1 MDTKAASGLTIGL
14 GVAFLAILSLLHVL
28 EPEFNPPHVISEYQ
42 LGRFGWL
49 MSLAFVCL
57 GAASLALFSA
67 ARQQIHT
74 RVGRVWAWGLPII
87 GVAYFVGGIF
97 PPDPKWFL
105 GSWLHGIGGLVV
117 IFGSPIVFTFV
128 SRGLARNDVSATAAR
143 RLLWTAAVAW
153 LSLLLFSG
161 SIVSFRTSGSGS
173 IIVGWTNRFMI
184 MTYVLWPL
192 VAAIHVRSR
201 SR

>member
-1 MDTKAASGLTIGL
+1 MDTKAASSLTIGL

-57 GAASLALFSA
+57 GAASLALYSA

-74 RVGRVWAWGLPII
+74 TAGRVWAWGLAII
-87 GVAYFVGGIF
+87 GIAYFVGGIF

-128 SRGLARNDVSATAAR
+128 SIGLARNDVSATAAR
-143 RLLWTAAVAW
+143 PLLWTAAVAW

-173 IIVGWTNRFMI
+173 IIVGWTNRFLI
-184 MTYVLWPL
+184 MTYVLWLL
-192 VAAIHVRSR
+192 VSAIHVRSR

>member
-1 MDTKAASGLTIGL
+1 MDTKAASSLTIGL

-57 GAASLALFSA
+57 GAASLALYSA

-74 RVGRVWAWGLPII
+74 TAGRVWAWGLAII
-87 GVAYFVGGIF
+87 GIAYFVGGIF

-128 SRGLARNDVSATAAR
+128 SIGLARNDVSATAAR
-143 RLLWTAAVAW
+143 PLLWTAAVAW
-153 LSLLLFSG
+153 LSLSLFWG
-161 SIVSFRTSGSGS
+161 SVASFHTSGSGS
-173 IIVGWTNRFMI
+173 IIVGWTNRFLI
-184 MTYVLWPL
+184 MTYVLWLL
-192 VAAIHVRSR
+192 VSAIHVRSR